1 MTTSSVDSL
10 LPREPINLPLPDLA
24 GKAVVVT
31 GSSGFIGTLVSSKLR
46 ELGAEVIPFDLDD
59 NRSVLRLD
67 DLVAV
72 AADADFCLHLAADK
86 HAPKGETIPAQIAH
100 LNIQGTQNVVEAFGA
115 RVVFTSTCKAADAIT
130 CYGMSK
136 GIGERIVLNGR
147 GVVVRLVNVIGSS
160 GSVLPIWAQI
170 PPGQPIPVCEGT
182 ERMWMTPAESVELT
196 LAASAWPTGRYALDI
211 PAAEPVMEFA
221 RRAYPDRDLAVVPL
235 RDGDRPTERLVG
247 EYEDEYAWIPG
258 ITRIH
263 HISDG
268 SAARAAAAR
277 PAAHDGRLPLPAR

>member
-1 MTTSSVDSL
+1 MLTPSVDSL
-10 LPREPINLPLPDLA
+10 LPREPITLPLPDLA

-31 GSSGFIGTLVSSKLR
+31 GSSGFIGTLVSAKLR

-59 NRSVLRLD
+59 ERSVLRPE
-67 DLVAV
+67 DLKAV
-72 AADADFCLHLAADK
+72 ADADLCLHLAADK

-100 LNIQGTQNVVEAFGA
+100 LNVQGTQNVVEAFGS

-170 PPGQPIPVCEGT
+170 PASEPIPVCEGT
-182 ERMWMTPAESVELT
+182 ERMWMTPAESVDLT
-196 LAASAWPTGRYALDI
+196 LAASGWPTGRYALDI
-211 PAAEPVMEFA
+211 PAAEPVWNFA
-221 RRAYPDRDLAVVPL
+221 RRAYPHRELAVVPL

-247 EYEDEYAWIPG
+247 EYEDPYAWIPG

-268 SAARAAAAR
+268 PAARAAAAR
-277 PAAHDGRLPLPAR
+277 PASHVAPAPLPAR